1 MKPKNIFI
9 FHFMSKLPIIY
20 FLLLTIISCNNYPKD
35 VSAAL
40 SKASNNR
47 QELEKVLNLY
57 RGTDDLKYVAACH
70 LIANMLYHGSLNEI
84 TLDEKYE
91 VYFRKVDSIYNLL
104 FGNMTLGQIK
114 NLRFRIPDSIRSA
127 LSEEYDYIP
136 YPVYSEGRPDIQNV
150 SSDFLIDNIEMA
162 FYVWRT
168 VPIIK
173 NMSFEE
179 FKEFVLPY
187 RASDECLLYKRSEL
201 YARYFHRLAKD
212 GMNNIYSHRVV

>member
-114 NLRFRIPDSIRSA
+114 NLRLRIPDSIRSA

-136 YPVYSEGRPDIQNV
+136 FRKTMSAETGKATCGLLQKFTGEGLLQTKR
-150 SSDFLIDNIEMA
+150 M
-162 FYVWRT
+162 
-168 VPIIK
+168 PI
-173 NMSFEE
+173 S
-179 FKEFVLPY
+179 
-187 RASDECLLYKRSEL
+187 
-201 YARYFHRLAKD
+201 
-212 GMNNIYSHRVV
+212 